1 MNERFVRTASHWG
14 AFWLHGR
21 DGRAVAVKPFEKD
34 AHPSPLAR
42 SQVEAV
48 YDRSRIDRP
57 YIRKSFLDRGANSDR
72 SKRGAEPF
80 VPVDWDTALALVSA
94 ELTRVRTAFGN
105 SAFFGGS
112 SGWTSAGRLHHPRR
126 LPHR

>member
-1 MNERFVRTASHWG
+1 MSERFVRTASHWG
-14 AFWLHGR
+14 AFWVQVR
-21 DGRAVAVKPFEKD
+21 DGRAVGVKPFEKD
-34 AHPSPLAR
+34 AHPSPLAQ

-57 YIRKSFLDRGANSDR
+57 YIRKGFLDRGANSDR

-94 ELTRVRTAFGN
+94 ELTRVKAAFGN
-105 SAFFGGS
+105 RAIFGGS
-112 SGWTSAGRLHHPRR
+112 YGWSRAGR
-126 LPHR
+126 